1 MVMYQTALSPP
12 REPSGEVQVSRP
24 TAQWLRCLF
33 AGKSDLLSPS
43 LADKG
48 LSFLQ
53 RRGQGCS
60 RQHHSPGWLNLIV
73 QQEPRLSAVEWQ
85 IALVG

>member
-1 MVMYQTALSPP
+1 MGVLRMPGRCRANGHEPNCLLPT
-12 REPSGEVQVSRP
+12 REPSGEVQVLRP

-48 LSFLQ
+48 LSFPR

-60 RQHHSPGWLNLIV
+60 RQHHSP
-73 QQEPRLSAVEWQ
+73 
-85 IALVG
+85 VG